1 MKRCPQCHQRY
12 TDETL
17 KFCRDDGTL
26 LQVNN
31 SFPTESSDT
40 LILPAT
46 YARDA
51 PPTQI
56 LQSEAVQ
63 AAQERGNTS
72 PINTIEKLQ
81 TEGAR
86 DTSATSSA
94 PSIKSKITRR
104 KIGVTL
110 ASSVLI
116 LAAIG
121 FGYWLFKGRSSSSSN
136 PAPIESIAVMPFVNE
151 SGNADV
157 EYLSDGMTETLINSL
172 SQLPN
177 LSVKARSSVFRY
189 KGKELD
195 PKKIASELNVQAIL
209 NGRVTQRGEQLS
221 LNLELIDAQTENVIW
236 AEQYNRKQTD
246 LLSLQTEIAR
256 DVSQKLKTKLSGAD
270 EQQLAKN
277 YATNTEAYRLYLL
290 GRFHWNKRTVE
301 DFRKSIEYFQQA
313 IIADPNYAPAYA
325 MLADTYI
332 LNSEY
337 DGEAPNEAIPKA
349 REMAMKALDLDDRL
363 SEAHSALAI
372 VLSDS
377 YDFAGAEREYK
388 RAIELDPNNATAHQR
403 YGYIHTYNGRHE
415 EALAE
420 LRRALEIEPF
430 SPVINRSYGDNL
442 FYARRYDES
451 IAQFKKTLS
460 LDAKWSSAYSFLSS
474 AYWMKG
480 DHAESVE
487 QFAKYREVRGR
498 EQDAALLRESFA
510 KGGWEGFLRM
520 RIAGLRGFTTA
531 SSIAATYYAALGE
544 KDAAFAEL
552 NKAYENHEY
561 GILLLKVD
569 PRLDPLRSDPR
580 FQDLLRRV
588 GFAP

>member
-1 MKRCPQCHQRY
+1 MKRCPQCDQIY

-31 SFPTESSDT
+31 SSPTESSDT

-46 YARDA
+46 HESDA
-51 PPTQI
+51 APTQI
-56 LQSEAVQ
+56 LQSEAAQ
-63 AAQERGNTS
+63 ATGNTS

-81 TEGAR
+81 TEGNC
-86 DTSATSSA
+86 DNSATSSA
-94 PSIKSKITRR
+94 PSIKSKIKRH

-116 LAAIG
+116 VAAIG

-157 EYLSDGMTETLINSL
+157 EYLSDGMTETLISSL

-195 PKKIASELNVQAIL
+195 PKKIASDLNVQAIL

-236 AEQYNRKQTD
+236 AEQYNREQTD
-246 LLSLQTEIAR
+246 LLSLQTEITR

-270 EQQLAKN
+270 ERKLAKN
-277 YATNTEAYRLYLL
+277 YNTNTEAYRLYLL
-290 GRFHWNKRTVE
+290 ARFHWNKRTVP
-301 DFRKSIEYFQQA
+301 DFRKAIEYFQQA
-313 IIADPNYAPAYA
+313 VIADPNYAPAYA
-325 MLADTYI
+325 MLADAYV

-337 DGEAPNEAIPKA
+337 DGETPNDAIPKA
-349 REMAMKALDLDDRL
+349 REVAMKALALDDRL

-388 RAIELDPNNATAHQR
+388 LAIELDPNNATAHQR
-403 YGYIHTYNGRHE
+403 YGYIHTFNGRHE

-420 LRRALEIEPF
+420 LRRALDIEPF
-430 SPVINRSYGDNL
+430 SPIINRSYGDNL
-442 FYARRYDES
+442 LYARRYDES
-451 IAQFKKTLS
+451 IAQYKKTLS
-460 LDAKWSSAYSFLSS
+460 LDANFSSVYPFLST

-480 DHAESVE
+480 DYAESVE
-487 QFAKYREVRGR
+487 QFAKYREVQGR
-498 EQDAALLRESFA
+498 QPEAALVRESFS

-520 RIAGLRGFTTA
+520 RIAGLRGSTTD
-531 SSIAATYYAALGE
+531 SYITATYHGALGE
-544 KDAAFAEL
+544 KDQAFAKL
-552 NKAYENHEY
+552 NKAPENHEF

-569 PRLDPLRSDPR
+569 PRLDPLRLDPR
-580 FQDLLRRV
+580 FQVLLRRV
-588 GFAP
+588 GLTQ